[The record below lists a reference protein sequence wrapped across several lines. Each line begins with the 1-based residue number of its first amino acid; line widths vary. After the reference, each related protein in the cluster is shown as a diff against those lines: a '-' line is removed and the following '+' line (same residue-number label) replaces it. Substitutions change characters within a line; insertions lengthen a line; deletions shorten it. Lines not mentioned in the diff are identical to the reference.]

1 MFSKVPQE
9 LTFTATLSK
18 SNLVHQWASSP
29 TIRIKNAISRI
40 SHTIL
45 LLSETTNEQRR
56 LNYRYYPQNRP
67 IIYERKSHYSN
78 VKLESLRE
86 PCNSKEKNLNQSW
99 IHHYTFRWLDSLAI
113 HSLAFNLC
121 ITVDRYRISTIILQ
135 IANYS
140 NLSINMSHTHTQSLF
155 NIKYPYLVF
164 NLAKQMCK
172 VLIYNVW
179 QHMKSISPC
188 PD

>member
-29 TIRIKNAISRI
+29 IIRIKNAISRI

-86 PCNSKEKNLNQSW
+86 PCDSKEKKLKPILNSSLHFSMVRLFGNTQFSFQSL
-99 IHHYTFRWLDSLAI
+99 HHSWPLP
-113 HSLAFNLC
+113 
-121 ITVDRYRISTIILQ
+121 ISTIILQ

-140 NLSINMSHTHTQSLF
+140 NLSINMSHTHTESLF

-172 VLIYNVW
+172 VLTCNVW

>member
-86 PCNSKEKNLNQSW
+86 PCNSKEKKLQPILNSSLHFSMVRLFGNTQLSFQSL
-99 IHHYTFRWLDSLAI
+99 HHSWPLPDLD
-113 HSLAFNLC
+113 NN
-121 ITVDRYRISTIILQ
+121 
-135 IANYS
+135 IANSKLQQPFHQYVTHTHRAYLI
-140 NLSINMSHTHTQSLF
+140 LSIR
-155 NIKYPYLVF
+155 I
-164 NLAKQMCK
+164 
-172 VLIYNVW
+172 
-179 QHMKSISPC
+179 
-188 PD
+188 